1 MPNTK
6 QCEHVSREDVVK
18 VILSGIQKAHEDYC
32 RMSGGLWMWN
42 GPEYWITTYVAKE
55 LWKLY
60 GDGFVVA
67 EANSDEMR
75 DVEEDPGRTPVQ
87 NMRFDIALYFP
98 KEIPHAVIEIKNQQQ
113 KKNLRGDVERVLTAL
128 NEHNLCFGA
137 LAYYHSAKNG
147 SRKSAAKIISD
158 YASGLSKES
167 ESLALAADRKCSAE
181 SKTCI
186 FVEGNGAW
194 LAGCILLE
202 HK

>member
-18 VILSGIQKAHEDYC
+18 VILSGIQKAHEDYY
-32 RMSGGLWMWN
+32 RMSGGRWMWR
-42 GPEYWITTYVAKE
+42 GPEYWVTTYVAKE

-67 EANSDEMR
+67 EANSEKMTS
-75 DVEEDPGRTPVQ
+75 VAGEDPGHTPVH

-113 KKNLRGDVERVLTAL
+113 KKNLLEDVDRVLTAL
-128 NEHNLCFGA
+128 SEYGLRFGA
-137 LAYYHSAKNG
+137 LAYYYSAHRKKKSAK
-147 SRKSAAKIISD
+147 KAVED
-158 YASGLSKES
+158 YAQKLSEEAKS
-167 ESLALAADRKCSAE
+167 RAGGYAYSSAPE
-181 SKTCI
+181 PIVCGDAK
-186 FVEGNGAW
+186 NAW

-202 HK
+202 RQQN

>member
-32 RMSGGLWMWN
+32 RMSGGRWMWC

-67 EANSDEMR
+67 EASSDKMTS
-75 DVEEDPGRTPVQ
+75 VTEEDPGRTPVH

-98 KEIPHAVIEIKNQQQ
+98 KGTPHAVIEIKNQQQ
-113 KKNLRGDVERVLTAL
+113 KANLLEDVDRVLTAL
-128 NEHNLCFGA
+128 SEYGLRFGA
-137 LAYYHSAKNG
+137 LAYYYSAH
-147 SRKSAAKIISD
+147 RKQKDAKKAVEE
-158 YASGLSKES
+158 YAEKLRKKAES
-167 ESLALAADRKCSAE
+167 HAADRKCSAK
-181 SKTCI
+181 STFRI
-186 FVEGNGAW
+186 FVENGDAW
-194 LAGCILLE
+194 LAECIVLE
-202 HK
+202 RQ